1 MSSVFFLPLFPAT
14 LAGKPLKRTEPP
26 VPAHT
31 YARGNA
37 CFSRAGQFMLFPR
50 GAFSAYRSNSSG
62 ETPRCSAT
70 AHKSDARG
78 SEPFCHARSRV
89 SVNAVER
96 ISP

>member
-1 MSSVFFLPLFPAT
+1 MSSAFFLPLFPER

-37 CFSRAGQFMLFPR
+37 CFSRAGIN
-50 GAFSAYRSNSSG
+50 AFSARRLPAYRSSSSG
-62 ETPRCSAT
+62 EMPRYSAT

-78 SEPFCHARSRV
+78 SKPFCHARSRV